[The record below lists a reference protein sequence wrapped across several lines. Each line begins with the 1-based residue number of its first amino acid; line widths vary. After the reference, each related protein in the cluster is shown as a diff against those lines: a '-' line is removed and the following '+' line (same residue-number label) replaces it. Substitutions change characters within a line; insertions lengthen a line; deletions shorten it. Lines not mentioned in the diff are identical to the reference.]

1 MSRTSYSRYTLNECY
16 LNTRNLR
23 NRMSEPMLVVVEDNS
38 WSVDLT
44 SINLS
49 KVFGEVSHP
58 GSVQQISSI
67 GIADA
72 VQ

>member
-1 MSRTSYSRYTLNECY
+1 
-16 LNTRNLR
+16 
-23 NRMSEPMLVVVEDNS
+23 MSESILVVVEDNS
-38 WSVDLT
+38 LSVDLT

-58 GSVQQISSI
+58 GFVQQISSI
-67 GIADA
+67 GITDA